1 MGVQAIV
8 ASSLAKVGR
17 GVPLVFRVL
26 LKGLLL
32 LSMGLTSISAWATY
46 WKQPASAPQDDRVF
60 VVDEAALPFEP
71 LPGTNTNVS
80 WGTHKAAGYR
90 IEVPEAWNGEL
101 IMYAHGFR
109 GTGEALTVDSPP
121 FPMRA
126 WMLSQGYAWAASSY
140 SKNYY
145 DVRSGVQSTNDLARL
160 FASVHGKPSRTF
172 ITGFSMGGH
181 VTGAAIEQFPNI
193 ACREGRRGR
202 TCRRVAEILGK
213 LSGGIQ
219 YSGAA
224 PFCGVMGDLELFD
237 YFGDFARGAEASAG
251 VPLTQFPPP
260 ANYYAPDGVF
270 PAVLGT
276 LFQGGFAG
284 FPNAR
289 TAQGEQHKA
298 FAQLISGGERPGFDS
313 AYAFW
318 AQFLYFGFGASG
330 GDVDGVLSGNSYDN
344 ARKVYQLDTN
354 RAVSDEERAF
364 NQAVFRVRADRGVN
378 PKRFLKLQRV
388 PEIHGRLAIPVVS
401 THTLGDLFVPFS
413 MEQIYA
419 KEVQSKRR
427 SQYLVSRATRALGHC
442 EFSSGELVGAL
453 ADMIQWA
460 NTGQRPGGDDI
471 LNAEAMAQPDAGCAF
486 STDDSQVQSRL
497 AFGAC
502 PASAPE

>member
-1 MGVQAIV
+1 MVVQRKVVQRKV
-8 ASSLAKVGR
+8 AQTISR
-17 GVPLVFRVL
+17 GVSL
-26 LKGLLL
+26 LLQGMLL
-32 LSMGLTSISAWATY
+32 LSVGLLSTSAWAY
-46 WKQPASAPQDDRVF
+46 HWQQPAVAPQDERVF
-60 VVDEAALPFEP
+60 VVDEAQLPFEA
-71 LPGTNTNVS
+71 LPGTNANVS

-90 IEVPEAWNGEL
+90 IEVPESWNGEL

-121 FPMRA
+121 LPMRA

-202 TCRRVAEILGK
+202 SCRRVASILGK

-260 ANYYAPDGVF
+260 ANYYEGDGVF

-276 LFQGGFAG
+276 LFQGGIAG
-284 FPNAR
+284 FPDAL
-289 TAQGEQHKA
+289 TAQGQQHKA
-298 FAQLISGGERPGFDS
+298 FTQLISGGDRPGFDS
-313 AYAFW
+313 AYSFW
-318 AQFLYFGFGASG
+318 AGFLYFGFGASG
-330 GDVDGVLSGNSYDN
+330 GDVDGVLSGNSYGN
-344 ARKVYQLDTN
+344 IGKVYQLDTN

-364 NQAVFRVRADRGVN
+364 NQAMFRVRADRGVN
-378 PKRFLKLQRV
+378 RKRFLQLQRV

-419 KEVQSKRR
+419 KEVRSKRR
-427 SQYLVSRATRALGHC
+427 SKYLVSRATRAIGHC
-442 EFSSGELVGAL
+442 EFSSGELVSSL

-460 NTGQRPGGDDI
+460 DTGQRPAGDDI
-471 LNAEAMAQPDAGCAF
+471 LDAAVMAQPDAGCAF
-486 STDDSQVQSRL
+486 SVDDSQVPSRL

-502 PASAPE
+502 SAAAPE